1 MARSRETKIELT
13 AYDDLF
19 QTDES
24 REEAKLSKIRDIP
37 ISEIDEFPDHPFK
50 VLMDEDM
57 EQLVESIKRNGVM
70 TPATVRL
77 KEDGRYELISGH
89 RRKKAC
95 ELAGLETLKC
105 EVKELTR
112 DEAIIVMVESNLQ
125 RSVILPSEKA
135 FAYKMRLEAM
145 KRQAGR
151 PPKENASPLAT
162 NLSKGRSDEEL
173 GELVGESKD
182 QIRRYIRLTE
192 LVPEILQMVD
202 ERQIAFRPAV
212 EVSYLTEEQQYTLLE
227 AMEYNDATPSLAQAI
242 KMKKY
247 NQDGKLTSEVIQS
260 IMEEEK
266 PNQKEK
272 PAFRDERITKLIP
285 KTVPRGQETNFV
297 VKALEFY
304 NRHLKRL
311 GAAIDYIEE
320 NLDKEISY
328 DEAAHIACCS
338 TYYFQ
343 RIFSYVSGVSLSEYI
358 RRRKMTQAA
367 FELQRTDNK
376 VIDVAHKYGYSSP
389 TSFNRAFQSVHGIA
403 PIAAKSM
410 GCTLCAYPSIQFSI
424 IVLGGSA
431 MAYHIE
437 EKKSIRII
445 GIRIPLVEDAEENM
459 RNVPAFWKKAVL
471 DGSISK
477 LAELSNK
484 NPDGILGV
492 SVYNNPEDIYYYI
505 AVSSNIPVPEGM
517 VEYMIPEGMWVVFE
531 NDGVFKEDVQ
541 SVFRRFLTEFLPF
554 SGYEYAGLPDVEIY
568 PVCKGQP
575 SKGHSEVWIAIKKAK
590 EI

>member
-1 MARSRETKIELT
+1 
-13 AYDDLF
+13 
-19 QTDES
+19 
-24 REEAKLSKIRDIP
+24 
-37 ISEIDEFPDHPFK
+37 
-50 VLMDEDM
+50 M
-57 EQLVESIKRNGVM
+57 EW
-70 TPATVRL
+70 
-77 KEDGRYELISGH
+77 
-89 RRKKAC
+89 
-95 ELAGLETLKC
+95 
-105 EVKELTR
+105 
-112 DEAIIVMVESNLQ
+112 
-125 RSVILPSEKA
+125 
-135 FAYKMRLEAM
+135 
-145 KRQAGR
+145 
-151 PPKENASPLAT
+151 
-162 NLSKGRSDEEL
+162 
-173 GELVGESKD
+173 
-182 QIRRYIRLTE
+182 
-192 LVPEILQMVD
+192 
-202 ERQIAFRPAV
+202 
-212 EVSYLTEEQQYTLLE
+212 
-227 AMEYNDATPSLAQAI
+227 
-242 KMKKY
+242 
-247 NQDGKLTSEVIQS
+247 
-260 IMEEEK
+260 
-266 PNQKEK
+266 
-272 PAFRDERITKLIP
+272 
-285 KTVPRGQETNFV
+285 
-297 VKALEFY
+297 
-304 NRHLKRL
+304 LKRL

-492 SVYNNPEDIYYYI
+492 SVYNNPKDIYYYI
-505 AVSSNIPVPEGM
+505 AVSSSLYVYLDVYTLYLLPPLPAFPPEFEPFTTKLLPPV
-517 VEYMIPEGMWVVFE
+517 
-531 NDGVFKEDVQ
+531 
-541 SVFRRFLTEFLPF
+541 
-554 SGYEYAGLPDVEIY
+554 
-568 PVCKGQP
+568 
-575 SKGHSEVWIAIKKAK
+575 
-590 EI
+590 